1 MMWFAPRP
9 YLKWAGAAAIVA
21 VSWFIQVMPA
31 PVTLHPFASVDIPAG
46 AELSEDMFD
55 YREIPAGLLPA
66 VAVHGRL
73 AVGLSRGDP
82 LTSGVLADREI
93 AVPDGW
99 WAVELEAPPGLVP
112 GARVLLVA
120 GGDGMSPAPDP
131 IPGVVILPVAEGG
144 DLGEGALIAVPGE
157 HLAQVSVASAY
168 GTLTVAVATGR

>member
-1 MMWFAPRP
+1 M
-9 YLKWAGAAAIVA
+9 A

-55 YREIPAGLLPA
+55 YREVPAGLLPA
-66 VAVHGRL
+66 VAVRGRL